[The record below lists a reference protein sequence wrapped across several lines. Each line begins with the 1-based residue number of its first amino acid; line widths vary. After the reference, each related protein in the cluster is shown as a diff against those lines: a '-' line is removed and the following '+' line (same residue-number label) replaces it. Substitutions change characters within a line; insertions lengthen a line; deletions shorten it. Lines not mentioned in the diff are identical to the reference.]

1 LACSYTVMNNFKKVS
16 AVVLAGTALSLAPGV
31 SHGLG
36 FGRPSSHAV
45 LGEKLQ
51 FQVPLRLEAGEDV
64 TSDCLVGDVY
74 LGDDKLSS
82 ASVSVTLQRGLTSET
97 SLLVRTLVSVNE
109 PVVTLYL
116 VAGCQAKITRKFV
129 VFVDPPGVTVPG
141 SNADPLVT
149 PADMAAVS
157 LPPAP
162 LAGKV
167 ASARRAAP
175 KVARAALAAASSAA
189 PMGSGAPRPAQAP
202 TVPGQSMPGAA
213 GKLATTLK
221 PEAGGRLVLD
231 PVEQEA
237 TVIPS
242 LRMALAL
249 GAGAGLAEDTPQV
262 KERRAAA
269 AALWQA
275 LNASPE
281 QMARDRLRLVE
292 LEQRLATLR
301 KESEGA
307 RTAIDGLQGRAREA
321 EERHAPNWLT
331 AALLALLVA
340 AVAVAAWLYSKLNS
354 KKRGAPGGWWQ
365 GAAEAQDT
373 GVSES
378 ADLSRTSVEFVHRA
392 DEPGEH
398 QAGPASGRLGEP
410 PSVFRPVTPAPTMPM
425 GDAGHARATHTVAG
439 SAMASSSPF
448 GLHDSQPSAA
458 SSSANALS
466 KPTRSEPLR
475 EVSVEELIDLEQQAE
490 FFVVLGQDDAALD
503 LLEGHVQSTTGASP
517 LPFLKLLE
525 MYQRLDRRGDYERV
539 QSAFNERFNAY
550 APAWESDLQQGHTLV
565 DYPGVVERLQALW
578 AAPAHAMDV
587 LEKSLTRPDNDA
599 ETFDLPAYRELL
611 FLYAVARDLSER
623 EAKDRD
629 AVDLLL
635 PVTDTAHVDPSHGVM
650 DDNEVEPL
658 MATRPVKA
666 QPQALPSISLDLQL
680 DDLSP
685 PPAAQAPA
693 DKATPSSA
701 IVTDNL
707 PDQAGPIDFEHIDLP
722 EGGSQRS

>member
-1 LACSYTVMNNFKKVS
+1 MNNFKKVS
-16 AVVLAGTALSLAPGV
+16 AVVLAGAALSLAPGV

-82 ASVSVTLQRGLTSET
+82 ASVSVSLQRGLTSET
-97 SLLVRTLVSVNE
+97 TLLVRTLVSVNE

-129 VFVDPPGVTVPG
+129 VFVDPPGVAVPG
-141 SNADPLVT
+141 SNADQLDATAVASGEA
-149 PADMAAVS
+149 PA
-157 LPPAP
+157 PASP
-162 LAGKV
+162 LAGKA
-167 ASARRAAP
+167 ASARRTTP
-175 KVARAALAAASSAA
+175 KVARAAVAAASGAGTAGTAA
-189 PMGSGAPRPAQAP
+189 SRSAQAA
-202 TVPGQSMPGAA
+202 TGPGLSMPGAA

-221 PEAGGRLVLD
+221 SESGGRLVLD

-242 LRMALAL
+242 LRMAMAL

-281 QMARDRLRLVE
+281 QMARDRQRLVE
-292 LEQRLATLR
+292 LEQRLAALR

-331 AALLALLVA
+331 AALAVLLLA
-340 AVAVAAWLYSKLNS
+340 AVAVAAWLYSKLRG
-354 KKRGAPGGWWQ
+354 KKPGAPGGWWQ
-365 GAAEAQDT
+365 GAAEAEET
-373 GVSES
+373 SVSAP

-392 DEPGEH
+392 GDPDGPR
-398 QAGPASGRLGEP
+398 AGSASARLGEP
-410 PSVFRPVTPAPTMPM
+410 PSVLRPVAPAPTMPM
-425 GDAGHARATHTVAG
+425 DHADHVSAPHAGLGAAISVASL
-439 SAMASSSPF
+439 SA
-448 GLHDSQPSAA
+448 LRDSQLGTSPSAA
-458 SSSANALS
+458 ANS
-466 KPTRSEPLR
+466 GKPARTEPLR

-525 MYQRLDRRGDYERV
+525 MYQRLNRRDDYERV

-635 PVTDTAHVDPSHGVM
+635 PVTDTAHVDPSHGVL

-666 QPQALPSISLDLQL
+666 QPQVLPSISLDLQL
-680 DDLSP
+680 DDLTPP

-693 DKATPSSA
+693 EGAGQQPIITGNL
-701 IVTDNL
+701 TDHT
-707 PDQAGPIDFEHIDLP
+707 GPIDFEHIDLP